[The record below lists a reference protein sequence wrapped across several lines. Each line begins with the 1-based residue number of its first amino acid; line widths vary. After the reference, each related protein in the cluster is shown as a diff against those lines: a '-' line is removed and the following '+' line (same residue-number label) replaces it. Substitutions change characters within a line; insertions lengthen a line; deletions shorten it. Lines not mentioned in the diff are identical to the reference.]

1 MVLHVLV
8 SGGFKY
14 GRQDNNEYVLYILY
28 SIVIWYQV
36 RNAAVSKTTLRV
48 GNMYVRLRTAN
59 QSKHQNK
66 SKQIET
72 VHCCASRQR
81 CPV

>member
-28 SIVIWYQV
+28 SIVI
-36 RNAAVSKTTLRV
+36 
-48 GNMYVRLRTAN
+48 
-59 QSKHQNK
+59 
-66 SKQIET
+66 
-72 VHCCASRQR
+72 
-81 CPV
+81 